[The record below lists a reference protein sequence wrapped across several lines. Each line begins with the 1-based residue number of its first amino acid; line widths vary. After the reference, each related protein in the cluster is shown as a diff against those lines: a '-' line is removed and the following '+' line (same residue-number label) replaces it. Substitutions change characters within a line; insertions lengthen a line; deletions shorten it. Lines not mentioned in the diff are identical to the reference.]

1 MAAQRGWVNGIKM
14 AIRTDRPGADRPGP
28 EGPEKYAPPDRR
40 TPEKLG
46 DIDQA
51 AVNTF
56 EGEIR
61 GLVRRNMEVPPRQR
75 SEADPA
81 GNPAL
86 ENMNSL
92 IWGISGGA
100 MEEIDRVIHELES
113 VREMLRKEGERVN
126 REVAGYASL
135 GHAST
140 TAMKIISESLAQW
153 KRPPNK

>member
-1 MAAQRGWVNGIKM
+1 M
-14 AIRTDRPGADRPGP
+14 AIRTDQPNADRPGP
-28 EGPEKYAPPDRR
+28 EGPEKYAPPGRR
-40 TPEKLG
+40 APEKLS

-51 AVNTF
+51 SLNSF

-61 GLVRRNMEVPPRQR
+61 GLVRRGTDIPARQR
-75 SEADPA
+75 SEAEPA

-92 IWGISGGA
+92 IRGISGQA
-100 MEEIDRVIHELES
+100 MEEIDRVILELQS

-126 REVAGYASL
+126 REVAGFASL

-140 TAMKIISESLAQW
+140 TAMKIISESLTQW
-153 KRPPNK
+153 KSTPNK